1 MLSQKSFEVSF
12 KSKIVYN
19 LCMKK
24 ICLVIFF
31 IIFLLNSFGCSKSL
45 ASSDIVILNTNN
57 NKYHKVDCEYA
68 KYIKNGKNIRKSLIR
83 YSSAACCFPQK
94 EKQQSLV
101 QKYKVKKIF
110 NKINEDKISL
120 FFVDPVKAK
129 RAQNKIINDV
139 GLSLVALIDNAQTSI
154 DVAAYGFDGQDDIIN
169 ALRRAKKRGVKIRGV
184 VDDYGATL
192 YKRTNSVVKEFGFIY
207 DSDLPLLQKS
217 MATDET
223 RSQSALMH
231 NKFFVIDRK
240 YVWTGSTNITNYCM
254 TLNANNAVVIL
265 SEDLAKAYSKEF
277 EQMFLKNNFHIS
289 KIKTE
294 QNSFVIDN
302 SDVKLYFSPMDNAVD
317 LGIIPLIRSAKKS
330 IHVTMFYLTNSD
342 IIEELISAKKRGV
355 EIKVIVDSSLK
366 YEKQARHMQLIEAGI
381 PVKIEN
387 WKGKLHQKSAIVDG
401 EYTIVGST
409 NWTKSANIVNDENML
424 IIKNE
429 KIAQKQEKEFLRLWK
444 SIK

>member
-1 MLSQKSFEVSF
+1 
-12 KSKIVYN
+12 
-19 LCMKK
+19 MKK
-24 ICLVIFF
+24 NLKLFL
-31 IIFLLNSFGCSKSL
+31 IIFLLVFFGCSKNL
-45 ASSDIVILNTNN
+45 AFSKSVILNTSNG
-57 NKYHKVDCEYA
+57 KYHKTDCEYV
-68 KYIKNGKNIRKSLIR
+68 KYIKNGKNIRKPLVR
-83 YSSAACCFPQK
+83 YSSATCCFPQK
-94 EKQQSLV
+94 EKQLSLV

-129 RAQNKIINDV
+129 KAQNKIINNV

-154 DVAAYGFDGQDDIIN
+154 DIAAYGFDGQDDIIN
-169 ALRRAKKRGVKIRGV
+169 ALRRAKKRGVRIRGV

-317 LGIIPLIRSAKKS
+317 SGIIPLIRSAKKS

-342 IIEELISAKKRGV
+342 IIEELISVKKRDV

-401 EYTIVGST
+401 EYTTVGST

>member
-1 MLSQKSFEVSF
+1 
-12 KSKIVYN
+12 
-19 LCMKK
+19 MKK
-24 ICLVIFF
+24 NFLKPFL
-31 IIFLLNSFGCSKSL
+31 IIALLLFFGCSRGF
-45 ASSDIVILNTNN
+45 ASSEIVILNINN
-57 NKYHKVDCEYA
+57 GKYHKVDCEYT
-68 KYIKNGKNIRKSLIR
+68 KYIKNGKSIRKPLVR
-83 YSSAACCFPQK
+83 YSSAPCCFPQK
-94 EKQQSLV
+94 EKQQSLI

-110 NKINEDKISL
+110 NKINEEKISL

-129 RAQNKIINDV
+129 KAQNKIINDV
-139 GLSLVALIDNAQTSI
+139 GLSLVALIDNAQSSI
-154 DVAAYGFDGQDDIIN
+154 DIAAYGFDGQDDIIN
-169 ALRRAKKRGVKIRGV
+169 ALRRAKIRGVRIRGV

-254 TLNANNAVVIL
+254 TLNSNNAVVFL

-294 QNSFVIDN
+294 HNSFVINN
-302 SDVKLYFSPMDNAVD
+302 SDVKLYFSPMDNAVNSA
-317 LGIIPLIRSAKKS
+317 IIPLILSAKKS

-366 YEKQARHMQLIEAGI
+366 YEKQARDMQLIEAGI

>member
-1 MLSQKSFEVSF
+1 
-12 KSKIVYN
+12 
-19 LCMKK
+19 
-24 ICLVIFF
+24 
-31 IIFLLNSFGCSKSL
+31 
-45 ASSDIVILNTNN
+45 
-57 NKYHKVDCEYA
+57 
-68 KYIKNGKNIRKSLIR
+68 
-83 YSSAACCFPQK
+83 
-94 EKQQSLV
+94 
-101 QKYKVKKIF
+101 
-110 NKINEDKISL
+110 
-120 FFVDPVKAK
+120 
-129 RAQNKIINDV
+129 
-139 GLSLVALIDNAQTSI
+139 
-154 DVAAYGFDGQDDIIN
+154 
-169 ALRRAKKRGVKIRGV
+169 
-184 VDDYGATL
+184 
-192 YKRTNSVVKEFGFIY
+192 
-207 DSDLPLLQKS
+207 
-217 MATDET
+217 
-223 RSQSALMH
+223 MH
-231 NKFFVIDRK
+231 NKFFVIDKK

-254 TLNANNAVVIL
+254 TLNSNNAVVIL
-265 SEDLAKAYSKEF
+265 SEELAKAYSKEF

-302 SDVKLYFSPMDNAVD
+302 SNVKLYFSPMDNVVD
-317 LGIIPLIRSAKKS
+317 SGIIPLINSAKKS

-401 EYTIVGST
+401 VYTIVGST

>member
-1 MLSQKSFEVSF
+1 MVK
-12 KSKIVYN
+12 
-19 LCMKK
+19 
-24 ICLVIFF
+24 
-31 IIFLLNSFGCSKSL
+31 
-45 ASSDIVILNTNN
+45 
-57 NKYHKVDCEYA
+57 
-68 KYIKNGKNIRKSLIR
+68 
-83 YSSAACCFPQK
+83 
-94 EKQQSLV
+94 
-101 QKYKVKKIF
+101 KYKVKKIF

-129 RAQNKIINDV
+129 KAQNKIINDV
-139 GLSLVALIDNAQTSI
+139 GLSLIALIDNAQTSI
-154 DVAAYGFDGQDDIIN
+154 DIAAYGFDGQDDIIN
-169 ALRRAKKRGVKIRGV
+169 ALRRAKKRGVRIRGV

-192 YKRTNSVVKEFGFIY
+192 HKRTNSIVKEFDFIY

-217 MATDET
+217 MATDEN

-317 LGIIPLIRSAKKS
+317 SGIIPLIRSAKKS

-342 IIEELISAKKRGV
+342 IIEELISVKKHGV

-366 YEKQARHMQLIEAGI
+366 YEKQAQHMQLIEAGI